1 MLTTFK
7 KFLNKIDSKGDVVT
21 QDWLSNAKIKL
32 KNDVKNVKV
41 ILYSLNYFQI
51 YLNVSLIH

>member
-32 KNDVKNVKV
+32 KNDVKNVFTMLKN
-41 ILYSLNYFQI
+41 ISYGF
-51 YLNVSLIH
+51 LNV